1 MRASARSRVSSLLLV
16 LAASTAALP
25 AVAQHT
31 VAQHTTESL
40 VLGPGDLISVHVF
53 READLDT
60 KLRVKD
66 AGTISLP
73 LIGAVPV
80 AGLAAPDAA
89 ARIAERYSAGN
100 FLNHPQ
106 VSILI
111 EESAMRQVAVLG
123 EVAHPGTVSLS
134 SSRSL
139 LDVLAEAGG
148 LLKTA
153 DRHVTIRR
161 PDAPPI
167 TVLVP
172 NDAAADL
179 ASAKLLVS
187 PGDTVLVPRAGIVY
201 VLGDVGRPGGYLMQD
216 DAQLSLLQALAL
228 AAGATRTASESSA
241 RLIRKR
247 NGVTT
252 ELPLHLKAVEH
263 GKLPDLALQNDDI
276 VYIPFS
282 FSKNLALGASGVAAS
297 ASSAIIYAA
306 Y

>member
-1 MRASARSRVSSLLLV
+1 MRAIALSLLL
-16 LAASTAALP
+16 LFALGSAALP
-25 AVAQHT
+25 ALAQ
-31 VAQHTTESL
+31 QHAESL
-40 VLGPGDLISVHVF
+40 VIGPGDLISVHVF

-66 AGTISLP
+66 AGTIALP
-73 LIGAVPV
+73 LIGAISV
-80 AGLAAPDAA
+80 AGLPPADAA
-89 ARIAERYSAGN
+89 SRIADRYSAGG

-106 VSILI
+106 VSVLI
-111 EESAMRQVAVLG
+111 EESATQQVAVLG
-123 EVAHPGTVSLS
+123 EVAHPGTVPLASP
-134 SSRSL
+134 RSL
-139 LDVLAEAGG
+139 LDVLAQAGG

-161 PDAPPI
+161 PAAPPI

-172 NDAAADL
+172 NDASADL

-228 AAGATRTASESSA
+228 ASGTTRTASESGA

-252 ELPLHLKAVEH
+252 ELPLHLKAMEH
-263 GKLPDLALQNDDI
+263 GKQPDLALENDDI
-276 VYIPFS
+276 VFIPFS
-282 FSKNLALGASGVAAS
+282 FSKNLALGASSIAAS
-297 ASSAIIYAA
+297 ASSAIVYAA

>member
-1 MRASARSRVSSLLLV
+1 MRARARSLLLL
-16 LAASTAALP
+16 LAAGFAALP
-25 AVAQHT
+25 ALAQQP
-31 VAQHTTESL
+31 AESL
-40 VLGPGDLISVHVF
+40 VIGPGDLVSVHVF
-53 READLDT
+53 REPDLDG

-66 AGTISLP
+66 AGTIALP

-80 AGLAAPDAA
+80 AGLAPADAA
-89 ARIAERYSAGN
+89 SRIAERYSTGG

-106 VSILI
+106 VSVLI
-111 EESAMRQVAVLG
+111 EESATQQVAVLG
-123 EVAHPGTVSLS
+123 EVAHPGTVPLASP
-134 SSRSL
+134 RSL
-139 LDVLAEAGG
+139 LDVLAQAGG

-161 PDAPPI
+161 PSGAPV

-179 ASAKLLVS
+179 ASARLLVS
-187 PGDTVLVPRAGIVY
+187 PGDTVIVPRAGIVY

-228 AAGATRTASESSA
+228 ASGATRTASENSA
-241 RLIRKR
+241 RLIRKH

-252 ELPLHLKAVEH
+252 ELPLHLKAMEH
-263 GKLPDLALQNDDI
+263 GKQPDLALQNDDI

-282 FSKNLALGASGVAAS
+282 FTKNLALGASSVAAS